1 MSNFDKKI
9 SDAIKLYN
17 SITINHKIRN
27 YKKINFKNLD
37 SLSKMNLVT
46 SFEEVMNKDN
56 FVISFGNNE
65 KDFSKIFKDHR
76 SLIQYLKK
84 CSNNK
89 YLL

>member
-46 SFEEVMNKDN
+46 SFEEVMNNDN

-84 CSNNK
+84 CSK
-89 YLL
+89 

>member
-9 SDAIKLYN
+9 SEAIKLYN

-84 CSNNK
+84 CSK
-89 YLL
+89 

>member
-84 CSNNK
+84 CSK
-89 YLL
+89 

>member
-17 SITINHKIRN
+17 SITVNHKIRN

-37 SLSKMNLVT
+37 SLSKMNLAT
-46 SFEEVMNKDN
+46 SFEEVMSKDN

-84 CSNNK
+84 CSK
-89 YLL
+89 